1 MSDHEN
7 VSAEKREEQEQL
19 ARDIGRELTDAFVAY
34 VRGDVGFDDLTF
46 GIYDALGDL
55 HVIASGEYELEDAA
69 GDEEFDE
76 GGADEADEF
85 DEDDGN
91 HEDSHEHHQHNGD
104 HHHHH

>member
-1 MSDHEN
+1 MSDHQD

-55 HVIASGEYELEDAA
+55 HVIASGEYELEET
-69 GDEEFDE
+69 GGEEFDE
-76 GGADEADEF
+76 AGADDEGEF
-85 DEDDGN
+85 DDEDG
-91 HEDSHEHHQHNGD
+91 HEHHHHDGD

>member
-1 MSDHEN
+1 MSDHQD

-55 HVIASGEYELEDAA
+55 HVIASGEYELEET
-69 GDEEFDE
+69 GGEEFDE
-76 GGADEADEF
+76 AAADDEGEF
-85 DEDDGN
+85 DDEDG
-91 HEDSHEHHQHNGD
+91 HEHHHHDGD